1 MKQKPAQMRAHRLYC
16 FLQFVHS
23 TLLFTPER
31 ELLFFKLFIECFSK
45 VKHEKNILYFR
56 NVWISICF
64 YNILKWMDEFLTDI
78 Y

>member
-1 MKQKPAQMRAHRLYC
+1 MKQKPAQIRAHGLYC

-45 VKHEKNILYFR
+45 VKQEKNA
-56 NVWISICF
+56 
-64 YNILKWMDEFLTDI
+64 
-78 Y
+78 